1 MKRVHEQTA
10 LALTAV
16 MEERAAL
23 PAGEAEHDFSP
34 AFEADMERLLSRKAP
49 QRRFSTAKRLLT
61 AAVAL
66 LLMAVLCV
74 AVVSSHDRRAGF
86 RVEHHSDHAE
96 VFFDDT
102 GRTALDRVYALTAV
116 PEGFA
121 PVETTDLPF
130 LHIVQYENADG
141 AYLRFRQ
148 CTPQSIGSMI
158 VDNEHCE
165 IRPVRE
171 GGRQVLLSVGD
182 TGGGWAAWV
191 QDGCMFMIQTDLP
204 TVGREE
210 LLTLWRSVE

>member
-1 MKRVHEQTA
+1 MKKLHKQTA

-23 PAGEAEHDFSP
+23 PAGGAEHAFSP
-34 AFEADMERLLSRKAP
+34 AFEAGMERLLSRKAP
-49 QRRFSTAKRLLT
+49 LRRLITAKRLLT
-61 AAVAL
+61 AAAATL
-66 LLMAVLCV
+66 LIAALCV

-102 GRTALDRVYALTAV
+102 GKTALDRVYRLTAV
-116 PEGFA
+116 PEGFE

-141 AYLRFRQ
+141 AYLRLEQR
-148 CTPQSIGSMI
+148 TPQSMGSMI
-158 VDNEHCE
+158 VDNERHD
-165 IRPVRE
+165 IRTVQE
-171 GGRQVLLSVGD
+171 GSRQVLLSVGF

-191 QDGCMFMIQTDLP
+191 QDGYAFMIQTDLT

-210 LLTLWRSVE
+210 LLALWRSVA

>member
-1 MKRVHEQTA
+1 MKHDHEQTA
-10 LALTAV
+10 LALRAV
-16 MEERAAL
+16 MEERAAV
-23 PAGEAEHDFSP
+23 AGTAPEHDFSDS
-34 AFEADMERLLSRKAP
+34 FETGMERLFFQKAP
-49 QRRFSTAKRLLT
+49 RRLLSAKRILT
-61 AAVAL
+61 AVAVLAL
-66 LLMAVLCV
+66 AAVLCV

-86 RVEHHSDHAE
+86 RVEHHSGYDE

-102 GRTALDRVYALTAV
+102 GKTALDRVYSLAAV

-141 AYLRFRQ
+141 AYLRLEQR
-148 CTPQSIGSMI
+148 TPQSMGSMI

-165 IRPVRE
+165 IRTVQE
-171 GGRQVLLSVGD
+171 GGRQVLLSVEF

-191 QDGCMFMIQTDLP
+191 RDGYAFMIQTDLP

-210 LLTLWRSVE
+210 LLALWRSVA